1 MEHNLFFQKLWKQKD
16 LSKEKYQKQ
25 KIGQKLAENVYQQTL
40 EIKFRKN
47 EKRRINILNNNNKK
61 IPKNRHRGIRGPHR
75 SWAVSELLPAAAQRG
90 AHPHYRSF
98 TRPGHRGARP
108 GRMSRATMVHAYSRT
123 SNYFAKISSI
133 Y

>member
-1 MEHNLFFQKLWKQKD
+1 LEKFFKNIDTKNLLSTSLETKNIKEKSETKKIEHNLFFQKLWKQKD

-61 IPKNRHRGIRGPHR
+61 NP
-75 SWAVSELLPAAAQRG
+75 
-90 AHPHYRSF
+90 
-98 TRPGHRGARP
+98 
-108 GRMSRATMVHAYSRT
+108 
-123 SNYFAKISSI
+123 
-133 Y
+133 